1 MYENSYAYIPQ
12 WLNVQCIDALPKIKL
27 FVQKKIKELWDVFGV
42 LCALLRCCS
51 PLSWWSH
58 STWSLIS
65 WEPRRTFPKASL
77 NKTSAGLHRHCW
89 KEAGIELGSQHST
102 VWGKSNTRVKFPWNS
117 ENCKHREVCSRSKKK
132 KHKRGKC
139 KKQEMETYV
148 RIILSWFSKKW
159 LQNFHSSG
167 TFLKCLCKAVEKLEN
182 EQRA

>member
-27 FVQKKIKELWDVFGV
+27 FVQKKIKSFWSFV
-42 LCALLRCCS
+42 LLLRCCS
-51 PLSWWSH
+51 LLQCAMAMIPQHLVPVFMESPGNH
-58 STWSLIS
+58 LTQNLC
-65 WEPRRTFPKASL
+65 RAARTL
-77 NKTSAGLHRHCW
+77 LRET
-89 KEAGIELGSQHST
+89 GIELASLHST
-102 VWGKSNTRVKFPWNS
+102 EWGNSNTQVRFLWNS

-148 RIILSWFSKKW
+148 RIILSWFSEKW